1 MRLAARAAF
10 PLLSSVLL
18 AACSQA
24 PMINAAALQGV
35 DGLNALAAKQSEAK
49 IVQTEIGPVSIGL
62 LPVSS
67 MPKGLKEDLPT
78 SSFEDIGMPG
88 FDAMAASPKKV
99 DLRSYFSP
107 VRNQGQVGSC
117 SAFAT
122 TGLMEA
128 MLNIK
133 GAKAAGHKVEHLA
146 PLFFYYAERKYMEDA
161 GDYPHATKK
170 DTGCWLNIAACTA
183 QKFGAPPEDAAPYRN
198 TVKAALAYDATP
210 AQFEAAQEFRF
221 AKRTNVQTLQGM
233 KKALANKHPFVF
245 PVMLYQSF
253 MTATVARTGEMPMPL
268 KGEDIVGGH
277 AVVAVGY
284 DDEKQA
290 FLIRNSWGQDWGQG
304 GYFWMRYDFF
314 KTQYVGARAYGDC
327 WTLE

>member
-1 MRLAARAAF
+1 MRVTF
-10 PLLSSVLL
+10 TLL
-18 AACSQA
+18 ASLLLCACSQT
-24 PMINAAALQGV
+24 PVINAAALQGNDV
-35 DGLNALAAKQSEAK
+35 GAFAKQTEAR
-49 IVQTEIGPVSIGL
+49 IVQTEIGPISVGL
-62 LPVSS
+62 LPVAS
-67 MPKGLKEDLPT
+67 MPKGMKEDLPT
-78 SSFEDIGMPG
+78 SSFDEIGMPG
-88 FDAMAASPKKV
+88 FDAMAAAPKKA
-99 DLRSYFSP
+99 DLRPYFSP

-170 DTGCWLNIAACTA
+170 DTGCWLNVAARTA
-183 QKFGAPPEDAAPYRN
+183 QKYGAPLEENAPYRD

-210 AQFEAAQEFRF
+210 AQFALAEQFRF

-233 KKALANKHPFVF
+233 KKAIASKHPFVF

-253 MTATVARTGEMPMPL
+253 MTRTVARTGEMPMPL
-268 KGEDIVGGH
+268 KGEEIVGGH
-277 AVVAVGY
+277 AVVGVGY

-304 GYFWMRYDFF
+304 GYFWMPYDFF